1 MLLNT
6 QLNYI
11 KISGEGTSAVFPS
24 MVLLYNYAEAKTTL
38 DSKGKRRNN
47 MLAVS
52 RSSLAAFKITLVCQR
67 SQDGGGIGR
76 GDHFLSYKFIERTI
90 ER

>member
-38 DSKGKRRNN
+38 DSRGKRRNN

-52 RSSLAAFKITLVCQR
+52 RSSLAAFKITLVIPNADSC
-67 SQDGGGIGR
+67 
-76 GDHFLSYKFIERTI
+76 
-90 ER
+90 